1 MIKQY
6 SFKEFCK
13 LIRKNGFELDHI
25 TGSHH
30 IYKKKNRTLVVNKD
44 LNKMVC
50 RRLIKEYDLVCL

>member
-13 LIRKNGFELDHI
+13 LIRKNGFELDHVK
-25 TGSHH
+25 GSHF
-30 IYKKKNRTLVVNKD
+30 IFKKESRTMVVNKN

-50 RRLIKEYDLVCL
+50 RRLIKEFELVC